1 MAPVSLSIIGY
12 GIMGERLLRAALDHD
27 PAVVTVAGVWDPS
40 PVAMAR
46 LREGLPQVRHL
57 ASPDEAVAACDCLY
71 VASPPSS
78 HLEHAERGFAAGK
91 AVFCEKPLSVDVTAG
106 RAFAA
111 GVAARK
117 ERAAVNFPF
126 TSSFAVDQIRQWMTD
141 GTVGNPTGVT
151 VEIGFANW
159 PRPWQVDAAAWLD
172 ATPQGGFTREV
183 VSHFLFLT
191 GRLLGPVTLGAH
203 TVSYPEA
210 GKSERAITAELT
222 AGSLGISLTG
232 TVGKTDKPDH
242 NLWIIEGENGAVRL
256 RDWAI
261 AERRMP
267 DGSWQEAPDAM
278 PNEKARPL
286 VLRRQLDQVAALTR
300 GEPQKLASIAEAL
313 AVQEIVETILKG

>member
-27 PAVVTVAGVWDPS
+27 SAIVSVAGVWDPS
-40 PVAMAR
+40 ASAMAR
-46 LREGLPQVRHL
+46 LREGLPQVHHF

-78 HLEHAERGFAAGK
+78 HLDHAERGFAAGK
-91 AVFCEKPLSVDVTAG
+91 AVFCEKPLAVDVVAAK
-106 RAFAA
+106 AFAA
-111 GVAARK
+111 GVVARK

-126 TSSFAVDQIRQWMTD
+126 TSSFAVDQLRQWMTD
-141 GTVGNPTGVT
+141 GTIGTPQKVT
-151 VEIGFANW
+151 VEIGFAAW

-191 GRLLGPVTLGAH
+191 GRLLGPLKLGQH

-222 AGSLGISLTG
+222 AASLPITLTG
-232 TVGKTDKPDH
+232 TIGKTDKPDH
-242 NLWIIEGENGAVRL
+242 NLWIIEGTEGAVRL

-286 VLRRQLDQVAALTR
+286 VLRRQLDQVVALTR